1 MKNDIDIKRYDRLIY
16 KSSLSDVN
24 QYVNEKLDKVHN
36 ELFMSALEK
45 AFNIMKMTYMDE
57 ICEDF
62 GLSNA
67 SDITLEEFLKEYK
80 MKEIRDDE
88 YFKPSKVIFKRKRFP
103 YDKYE
108 IDLSQTWDG
117 FQYTT
122 IQKSSKDKL
131 TDLDN
136 INGLRVV
143 YIDYVNGRSK
153 LIDKMTGNA
162 YWIDN
167 SYLDGDVELDD
178 TFTLDNTFYKK
189 LQNHVS

>member
-16 KSSLSDVN
+16 KSSLNDVT

-45 AFNIMKMTYMDE
+45 AFNIMKMTYRDE

-67 SDITLEEFLKEYK
+67 NDITLEEFLKEYK

-136 INGLRVV
+136 INGLKVV

-153 LIDKMTGNA
+153 LIDKMTGNE

-189 LQNHVS
+189 LQNYVS

>member
-16 KSSLSDVN
+16 KSSLSDVT

-45 AFNIMKMTYMDE
+45 AFNIMKMTYSDE

-67 SDITLEEFLKEYK
+67 NDITLEEFLKEYK

-108 IDLSQTWDG
+108 VDLSQTWDG

-136 INGLRVV
+136 INGLKVV

-153 LIDKMTGNA
+153 LRDKMTGNE

-178 TFTLDNTFYKK
+178 SFTLDNTFYKK
-189 LQNHVS
+189 LQNYVS